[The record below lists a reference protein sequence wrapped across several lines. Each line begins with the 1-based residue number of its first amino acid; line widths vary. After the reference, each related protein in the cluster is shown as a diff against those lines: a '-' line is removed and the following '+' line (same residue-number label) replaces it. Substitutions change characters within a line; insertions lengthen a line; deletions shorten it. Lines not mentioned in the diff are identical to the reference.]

1 MAAGG
6 NRGRARGGCDPRDLR
21 TQLIEAFQATD
32 SATGWFLD
40 RRCESGER
48 VVWVKGSKVSDE
60 TLTAKQVDEDEERFL
75 EIPPILESD
84 VHDWMTEFAEESG
97 DPKIAACLD
106 HKAGANGRFLL
117 RLEKRSPAAL
127 TAWRKF
133 RLAKVGAAVDTW
145 LADVAAGKYDVREP
159 LAGGVIPGDGSEEE

>member
-6 NRGRARGGCDPRDLR
+6 NRGRGRGGSDPRDLR

-32 SATGWFLD
+32 SATAWFLD
-40 RRCESGER
+40 RDEER
-48 VVWVKGSKVSDE
+48 VVWVRGSKVSDE

-84 VHDWMTEFAEESG
+84 VHDWMTEFAEGSD
-97 DPKIAACLD
+97 DPKVAACLD
-106 HKAGANGRFLL
+106 HKAGANGRFLI
-117 RLEKRSPAAL
+117 RLEKRSAAAL
-127 TAWRKF
+127 TEWRRF

-159 LAGGVIPGDGSEEE
+159 LDGGAAIPGDGSEEE